1 MCMEQKDK
9 NTIAFIICVN
19 NELYFDECQFYID
32 RLTIPKGY
40 NINIISIREAD
51 SMCAA
56 YNVGMQS
63 SDAKYK
69 IYMHQDVMI
78 REIHFLEYIIELFKQ
93 NENVGMIG
101 MIGGTQ
107 MPKTGVTYRAWNVG
121 MVDCRDPDM
130 AYFMAGA
137 KDMPQT
143 DTIVEAIDGL
153 LMATQY
159 DIPWREDLFTHF
171 DFYDVSQSFE
181 MRKAGYQILVPYQE
195 IPWVIH
201 DSGFAKLTYYDEERR
216 KCLKEYPEYLY
227 ADGGFEFIYDKE
239 WNELSDILAEHIK
252 CMIEQEQWERVGES
266 IISYR
271 KSERKS
277 SILEMLGILYNIWE
291 KERNA
296 DVLHSFFE
304 NSSNYKDIHWKYIS
318 VRFFLRRIEMGM
330 ARESYIELEDAIRKK
345 IISYEAVIEIMI
357 HAVINKNVVLKEL
370 LNIYN
375 DCELKQEYTKC
386 KQLLRLTQ
394 NNKVVIAYSKQN
406 EVKGK

>member
-1 MCMEQKDK
+1 MQ
-9 NTIAFIICVN
+9 TTLITFIICVN
-19 NELYFDECQFYID
+19 NELYYDECVYYIN
-32 RLTIPKGY
+32 RLLIPKGY
-40 NINIISIREAD
+40 SIDIVAIREAD

-56 YNVGMQS
+56 YNAGMQS

-121 MVDCRDPDM
+121 MLDCRDPDM

-137 KDMPQT
+137 KDMPKT

-239 WNELSDILAEHIK
+239 WNELSDLLTEQLK
-252 CMIEQEQWERVGES
+252 NMIEEGQWEQIKL
-266 IISYR
+266 IIDSYR
-271 KSERKS
+271 KNGRKS
-277 SILEMLGILYNIWE
+277 SDLEIISIFSDIYQKE
-291 KERNA
+291 KGVQIR
-296 DVLHSFFE
+296 HSFFE
-304 NSSNYKDIHWKYIS
+304 GCSNYWDIYKKY
-318 VRFFLRRIEMGM
+318 VKMKFQLRRM
-330 ARESYIELEDAIRKK
+330 ELGEAVEQYLDLSDAIQNEMISNEVLLEIILRSIIDKEAVVKKISEIYKKNNRKKDVENWEKINRIVNQK
-345 IISYEAVIEIMI
+345 IIS
-357 HAVINKNVVLKEL
+357 
-370 LNIYN
+370 
-375 DCELKQEYTKC
+375 
-386 KQLLRLTQ
+386 
-394 NNKVVIAYSKQN
+394 IAYS
-406 EVKGK
+406 GRT

>member
-1 MCMEQKDK
+1 MQ
-9 NTIAFIICVN
+9 TTLITFIICVN
-19 NELYFDECQFYID
+19 NELYYDECVYYIN
-32 RLTIPKGY
+32 RLLIPNGY
-40 NINIISIREAD
+40 SIDIIAIREAD

-56 YNVGMQS
+56 YNAGMQS

-216 KCLKEYPEYLY
+216 KCLKEYSEYLY

-239 WNELSDILAEHIK
+239 WNELSDLLTEQLK
-252 CMIEQEQWERVGES
+252 NMIEEGQWEQIKL
-266 IISYR
+266 IIDSYR
-271 KSERKS
+271 KNGRKS
-277 SILEMLGILYNIWE
+277 SDLEIISIFSDIYQKE
-291 KERNA
+291 KGVQIR
-296 DVLHSFFE
+296 HSFFE
-304 NSSNYKDIHWKYIS
+304 GCSNYWDIYKKY
-318 VRFFLRRIEMGM
+318 VKMKFQLRRM
-330 ARESYIELEDAIRKK
+330 ELGEAVEQYLDLSDAIQNEMISNEVLLEIILRSIIDKEAVVKKISEIYKKNNRKKDVENWEKINRIVNQK
-345 IISYEAVIEIMI
+345 IIS
-357 HAVINKNVVLKEL
+357 
-370 LNIYN
+370 
-375 DCELKQEYTKC
+375 
-386 KQLLRLTQ
+386 
-394 NNKVVIAYSKQN
+394 IAYS
-406 EVKGK
+406 GRT

>member
-1 MCMEQKDK
+1 MQTKLI
-9 NTIAFIICVN
+9 TFIICVN
-19 NELYFDECQFYID
+19 NELYYEECLYYIN
-32 RLTIPKGY
+32 RLLIPKGY
-40 NINIISIREAD
+40 SIDIIAIREAD

-56 YNVGMQS
+56 YNAGMQS

-121 MVDCRDPDM
+121 MLDCRDPDM

-239 WNELSDILAEHIK
+239 WNELSDLLTEQLK
-252 CMIEQEQWERVGES
+252 NMIEEGQWEQIKL
-266 IISYR
+266 IIDSYR
-271 KSERKS
+271 KNGRKS
-277 SILEMLGILYNIWE
+277 SDLEIISIFSDIYQKE
-291 KERNA
+291 KGVQIR
-296 DVLHSFFE
+296 HSFFE
-304 NSSNYKDIHWKYIS
+304 GCSNYWDIYKKY
-318 VRFFLRRIEMGM
+318 VKMKFQLRRM
-330 ARESYIELEDAIRKK
+330 ELGEAVEQYLDLSDAIQNEMISNEVLLEIILRSIIDKEAVVKKISEIYKKNNRKKDVENWEKINRIVNQK
-345 IISYEAVIEIMI
+345 IIS
-357 HAVINKNVVLKEL
+357 
-370 LNIYN
+370 
-375 DCELKQEYTKC
+375 
-386 KQLLRLTQ
+386 
-394 NNKVVIAYSKQN
+394 IAYS
-406 EVKGK
+406 GRT

>member
-1 MCMEQKDK
+1 MQ
-9 NTIAFIICVN
+9 TTLITFIICVN
-19 NELYFDECQFYID
+19 NELYYDECVYYIN
-32 RLTIPKGY
+32 RLLIPKGY
-40 NINIISIREAD
+40 SIDIVAIREAD

-56 YNVGMQS
+56 YNAGMQS

-121 MVDCRDPDM
+121 MLDCRDPDM

-239 WNELSDILAEHIK
+239 WNELSDLLTEQLK
-252 CMIEQEQWERVGES
+252 NMIEEGQWEQIKL
-266 IISYR
+266 IIDSYR
-271 KSERKS
+271 KNGRKS
-277 SILEMLGILYNIWE
+277 SDLEIISIFSDIYQKE
-291 KERNA
+291 KGVQIR
-296 DVLHSFFE
+296 HSFFE
-304 NSSNYKDIHWKYIS
+304 GCSNYWDIYKKY
-318 VRFFLRRIEMGM
+318 VKMKFQLRRM
-330 ARESYIELEDAIRKK
+330 ELGEAVEQYLDLSDAIQNEMISNEVLLEIILRSIIDKEAVVKKISEIYKKNNRKKDVENWEKINRIVNHK
-345 IISYEAVIEIMI
+345 IIS
-357 HAVINKNVVLKEL
+357 
-370 LNIYN
+370 
-375 DCELKQEYTKC
+375 
-386 KQLLRLTQ
+386 
-394 NNKVVIAYSKQN
+394 IAYS
-406 EVKGK
+406 GRT

>member
-1 MCMEQKDK
+1 MQ
-9 NTIAFIICVN
+9 TTLITFIICVN
-19 NELYFDECQFYID
+19 NELYYDECVYYIN
-32 RLTIPKGY
+32 RLLIPKGY
-40 NINIISIREAD
+40 SIDIVAIREAD

-56 YNVGMQS
+56 YNAGMRS
-63 SDAKYK
+63 SAAKYK

-121 MVDCRDPDM
+121 MLDCRDPDM

-239 WNELSDILAEHIK
+239 WNELSDLLTEQLK
-252 CMIEQEQWERVGES
+252 NMIEEGQWEQIKL
-266 IISYR
+266 IIDSYR
-271 KSERKS
+271 KNGRKS
-277 SILEMLGILYNIWE
+277 SDLEIISIFSDIYQKE
-291 KERNA
+291 KGVQIR
-296 DVLHSFFE
+296 HSFFE
-304 NSSNYKDIHWKYIS
+304 GCSNYWDIYKKY
-318 VRFFLRRIEMGM
+318 VKMKFQLRRM
-330 ARESYIELEDAIRKK
+330 ELGEAVEQYLDLSDAIQNEMISNEVLLEIILRSIIDKEAVVKKISEIYKKNNRKKDVENWEKINRIVNQK
-345 IISYEAVIEIMI
+345 IIS
-357 HAVINKNVVLKEL
+357 
-370 LNIYN
+370 
-375 DCELKQEYTKC
+375 
-386 KQLLRLTQ
+386 
-394 NNKVVIAYSKQN
+394 IAYS
-406 EVKGK
+406 GRT

>member
-1 MCMEQKDK
+1 MQ
-9 NTIAFIICVN
+9 TTLITFIICVN
-19 NELYFDECQFYID
+19 NELYYDECVYYIN
-32 RLTIPKGY
+32 RLLIPKGY
-40 NINIISIREAD
+40 SIDIVAIREAD

-56 YNVGMQS
+56 YNAGMQS

-121 MVDCRDPDM
+121 MLDCRDPDM

-227 ADGGFEFIYDKE
+227 ADGGFDFIYDKE
-239 WNELSDILAEHIK
+239 WNELSDLLTEQLK
-252 CMIEQEQWERVGES
+252 NMIEEGQWEQIKL
-266 IISYR
+266 IIDSYR
-271 KSERKS
+271 KNGRKS
-277 SILEMLGILYNIWE
+277 SDLEIISIFSDIYQKE
-291 KERNA
+291 KGVQIR
-296 DVLHSFFE
+296 HSFFE
-304 NSSNYKDIHWKYIS
+304 GCSNYWDIYKKY
-318 VRFFLRRIEMGM
+318 VKMKFQLRRM
-330 ARESYIELEDAIRKK
+330 ELGEAVEQYLDLSDAIQNEMISNEVLLEIILRSIIDKEAVVKKISEIYKKNNRKKDVENWEKINRIVNQK
-345 IISYEAVIEIMI
+345 IISIV
-357 HAVINKNVVLKEL
+357 
-370 LNIYN
+370 
-375 DCELKQEYTKC
+375 
-386 KQLLRLTQ
+386 
-394 NNKVVIAYSKQN
+394 YS
-406 EVKGK
+406 GRT

>member
-1 MCMEQKDK
+1 MQ
-9 NTIAFIICVN
+9 TTLITFIICVN
-19 NELYFDECQFYID
+19 NELYYDECVYYIN
-32 RLTIPKGY
+32 RLLIPKGY
-40 NINIISIREAD
+40 SIDIVAIREAD

-56 YNVGMQS
+56 YNAGMQS

-101 MIGGTQ
+101 MIGGNQ

-143 DTIVEAIDGL
+143 DTVVEAIDGL

-239 WNELSDILAEHIK
+239 WNELSDLLTEQLK
-252 CMIEQEQWERVGES
+252 NMIEEGQWEQIKL
-266 IISYR
+266 IIDSYR
-271 KSERKS
+271 KNGRKS
-277 SILEMLGILYNIWE
+277 SDLEIISIFSDIYQKE
-291 KERNA
+291 KGVQIR
-296 DVLHSFFE
+296 HSFFE
-304 NSSNYKDIHWKYIS
+304 GCSNYWDIYKKY
-318 VRFFLRRIEMGM
+318 VKMKFQLRRM
-330 ARESYIELEDAIRKK
+330 ELGEAVEQYLDLSDAIQNEMISNEVLLEIILRSIIDKEAVVKKISEIYKKNNRKKDVENWEKINRIVNQK
-345 IISYEAVIEIMI
+345 IIS
-357 HAVINKNVVLKEL
+357 
-370 LNIYN
+370 
-375 DCELKQEYTKC
+375 
-386 KQLLRLTQ
+386 
-394 NNKVVIAYSKQN
+394 IAYS
-406 EVKGK
+406 GRT

>member
-1 MCMEQKDK
+1 MQTKLI
-9 NTIAFIICVN
+9 TFIICVN
-19 NELYFDECQFYID
+19 NELYYEECLYYIN
-32 RLTIPKGY
+32 RLLIPKGY
-40 NINIISIREAD
+40 SIDIIAIREAD

-121 MVDCRDPDM
+121 MLDCRDPDM

-239 WNELSDILAEHIK
+239 WNELSDLLTEQLK
-252 CMIEQEQWERVGES
+252 NMIEEGQWEQIKL
-266 IISYR
+266 IIDSYR
-271 KSERKS
+271 KNGRKS
-277 SILEMLGILYNIWE
+277 SDLEIISIFSDIYQKE
-291 KERNA
+291 KGVQIR
-296 DVLHSFFE
+296 HSFFE
-304 NSSNYKDIHWKYIS
+304 GCSNYWDIYKKY
-318 VRFFLRRIEMGM
+318 VKMKFQLRRM
-330 ARESYIELEDAIRKK
+330 ELGEAVEQYLDLSDAIQNEMISNEVLLEIILRSIIDKEAVVKKISEIYKKNNRKKDVENWEKINRIVNQK
-345 IISYEAVIEIMI
+345 IIS
-357 HAVINKNVVLKEL
+357 
-370 LNIYN
+370 
-375 DCELKQEYTKC
+375 
-386 KQLLRLTQ
+386 
-394 NNKVVIAYSKQN
+394 IAYS
-406 EVKGK
+406 GRT

>member
-1 MCMEQKDK
+1 MQ
-9 NTIAFIICVN
+9 TTLITFIICVN
-19 NELYFDECQFYID
+19 NELYYDECVYYIN
-32 RLTIPKGY
+32 RLLIPNGY
-40 NINIISIREAD
+40 SIDIIAIREAD

-56 YNVGMQS
+56 YNAGMQS

-216 KCLKEYPEYLY
+216 KCLKEYSEYLY

-239 WNELSDILAEHIK
+239 WNELSDLLTEQLK
-252 CMIEQEQWERVGES
+252 NMIEEGQWEQIKL
-266 IISYR
+266 IIDSYR
-271 KSERKS
+271 KNGRKS
-277 SILEMLGILYNIWE
+277 SDLEIISIFSDIYQKE
-291 KERNA
+291 KGVQIR
-296 DVLHSFFE
+296 HSFFE
-304 NSSNYKDIHWKYIS
+304 GCSNYWDIYKKY
-318 VRFFLRRIEMGM
+318 VKMKFQLRRM
-330 ARESYIELEDAIRKK
+330 ELGEAVEQYLDLSDAIQNEMISNEVLLEIILRSIIDKEAVVKKISEIYKKNNRKK
-345 IISYEAVIEIMI
+345 DVENWEKINRIVNQKII
-357 HAVINKNVVLKEL
+357 L
-370 LNIYN
+370 
-375 DCELKQEYTKC
+375 
-386 KQLLRLTQ
+386 
-394 NNKVVIAYSKQN
+394 IAYS
-406 EVKGK
+406 GRT

>member
-1 MCMEQKDK
+1 MQ
-9 NTIAFIICVN
+9 TTLITFIICVN
-19 NELYFDECQFYID
+19 NELYYDECVYYIN
-32 RLTIPKGY
+32 RLLIPKGY
-40 NINIISIREAD
+40 SIDIVAIREAD

-56 YNVGMQS
+56 YNAGMQS

-121 MVDCRDPDM
+121 MLDCRDPDM

-239 WNELSDILAEHIK
+239 WNELSDLLTEQLK
-252 CMIEQEQWERVGES
+252 NMIEEGQWEQIKL
-266 IISYR
+266 IIDSYR
-271 KSERKS
+271 KNGRKS
-277 SILEMLGILYNIWE
+277 SDLEIISIFSDIYQKE
-291 KERNA
+291 KGVQIR
-296 DVLHSFFE
+296 HSFFE
-304 NSSNYKDIHWKYIS
+304 GCSNYWDIYKKY
-318 VRFFLRRIEMGM
+318 VKMKFQLRRM
-330 ARESYIELEDAIRKK
+330 ELGEAVEQYLDLSDAIQNEMISNEVLLEIILRSIIDKEAVVKKISEIYKKNNRKK
-345 IISYEAVIEIMI
+345 DVENWEKINRIVNQKII
-357 HAVINKNVVLKEL
+357 L
-370 LNIYN
+370 
-375 DCELKQEYTKC
+375 
-386 KQLLRLTQ
+386 
-394 NNKVVIAYSKQN
+394 IAYS
-406 EVKGK
+406 GRT

>member
-1 MCMEQKDK
+1 MQ
-9 NTIAFIICVN
+9 TTLITFIICVN
-19 NELYFDECQFYID
+19 NELYYDECVYYIN
-32 RLTIPKGY
+32 RLLIPKGY
-40 NINIISIREAD
+40 SIDIVAIREAD

-56 YNVGMQS
+56 YNAGMRS

-121 MVDCRDPDM
+121 MLDCRDPDM

-239 WNELSDILAEHIK
+239 WNELSDLLTEQLK
-252 CMIEQEQWERVGES
+252 NMIEEGQWEQIKL
-266 IISYR
+266 IIDSYR
-271 KSERKS
+271 KNGRKS
-277 SILEMLGILYNIWE
+277 SDLEIISIFSDIYQKE
-291 KERNA
+291 KGVQIR
-296 DVLHSFFE
+296 HSFFE
-304 NSSNYKDIHWKYIS
+304 GCSNYWDIYKKYVKMKFQLRRMELGEAGEQYLDLIVAIQNEKISKEALIEIIFTSVIEKDVVVKRIEEIYKKCGREKEAEYWQKIYQIVSGKTIS
-318 VRFFLRRIEMGM
+318 V
-330 ARESYIELEDAIRKK
+330 
-345 IISYEAVIEIMI
+345 
-357 HAVINKNVVLKEL
+357 
-370 LNIYN
+370 
-375 DCELKQEYTKC
+375 
-386 KQLLRLTQ
+386 
-394 NNKVVIAYSKQN
+394 AYSRRT
-406 EVKGK
+406 

>member
-1 MCMEQKDK
+1 MQ
-9 NTIAFIICVN
+9 TTLITFIICVN
-19 NELYFDECQFYID
+19 NELYYDECVYYIN
-32 RLTIPKGY
+32 RLLIPNGY
-40 NINIISIREAD
+40 SIDIIAIREAD

-56 YNVGMQS
+56 YNAGMQS

-216 KCLKEYPEYLY
+216 KCLKEYSEYLY

-239 WNELSDILAEHIK
+239 WNELSDLLTEQLK
-252 CMIEQEQWERVGES
+252 NMIEEGQWEQIKL
-266 IISYR
+266 IIDSYR
-271 KSERKS
+271 KNGRKS
-277 SILEMLGILYNIWE
+277 SDLEIISIFSDIYQKE
-291 KERNA
+291 KGVQIR
-296 DVLHSFFE
+296 HSFFE
-304 NSSNYKDIHWKYIS
+304 GCSNYWDIYKKY
-318 VRFFLRRIEMGM
+318 VKMKFQLRRM
-330 ARESYIELEDAIRKK
+330 ELGEAVEQYLDLSDAIQNEMISNEVLLEIILRSIIDKEAVVKKISEIYKKNNRKKDVENWEKINRIVNKK
-345 IISYEAVIEIMI
+345 IIS
-357 HAVINKNVVLKEL
+357 
-370 LNIYN
+370 
-375 DCELKQEYTKC
+375 
-386 KQLLRLTQ
+386 
-394 NNKVVIAYSKQN
+394 IAYS
-406 EVKGK
+406 GRT

>member
-1 MCMEQKDK
+1 MQ
-9 NTIAFIICVN
+9 TTLITFIICVN
-19 NELYFDECQFYID
+19 NELYYDECVYYIN
-32 RLTIPKGY
+32 RLLIPKGY
-40 NINIISIREAD
+40 SIDIIAIREAD

-56 YNVGMQS
+56 YNAGMQS

-121 MVDCRDPDM
+121 MLDCRDPDM

-239 WNELSDILAEHIK
+239 WNELSDLLTEQLK
-252 CMIEQEQWERVGES
+252 NMIEEGQWEQIKL
-266 IISYR
+266 IIDSYR
-271 KSERKS
+271 KNGRKS
-277 SILEMLGILYNIWE
+277 SDLEIISIFSDIYQKE
-291 KERNA
+291 KGVQIR
-296 DVLHSFFE
+296 HSFFE
-304 NSSNYKDIHWKYIS
+304 GCSNYWDIYKKY
-318 VRFFLRRIEMGM
+318 VKMKFQLRRM
-330 ARESYIELEDAIRKK
+330 ELGEAVEQYLDLSDAIQNEMISNEVLLEIILRSIIDKEAVVKEISEIYKKNNRKK
-345 IISYEAVIEIMI
+345 DVEYWEKINRIVNKKTIS
-357 HAVINKNVVLKEL
+357 
-370 LNIYN
+370 
-375 DCELKQEYTKC
+375 
-386 KQLLRLTQ
+386 
-394 NNKVVIAYSKQN
+394 IAYS
-406 EVKGK
+406 GRT